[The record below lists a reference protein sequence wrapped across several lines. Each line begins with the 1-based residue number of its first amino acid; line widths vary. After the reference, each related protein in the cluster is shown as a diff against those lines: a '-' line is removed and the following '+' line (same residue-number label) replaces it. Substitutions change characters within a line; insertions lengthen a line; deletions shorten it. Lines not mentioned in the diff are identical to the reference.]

1 MASHNLVEVDEEI
14 CATCLK
20 EQQRVKRHWKR
31 KKKDALW
38 NSRPTTVNFI
48 AAKKIAELNNEQEH
62 LQDIFNHLKNNK
74 QYSHEQVVK
83 NILFKERSLEQF
95 TTLCEK
101 LIAEGSFR
109 NDFIRIGTL
118 DAEGKLDAE
127 EKSDFFKNLEKK
139 VDSGQLIFDTKY
151 PVWVDPVV
159 KDIPKPKKRKCIVTA
174 VCGEKYIRMFNKVRE
189 GYERYA
195 KKIDADFVVIDR
207 HTQGWW
213 GLEKF
218 RTKTFAEAYENICF
232 IDGDICIQEH
242 SPNVFDIVPQNF
254 VGIADDWPFCLHRAS
269 ALSPPFDTETW
280 RECERNWMV
289 RSQVPEEDFSYELYP
304 TVLNTGVV
312 VTPNKHAS
320 IWSAPTK
327 PFPKNHCDEQFW
339 VEYNI
344 RKNKVPYFTLPC
356 SLNFQYWH
364 ICYQAFKSSKNF
376 HFLHAAIDDGR
387 DKEAALKD
395 MLESRYV
402 AKSQ

>member
-1 MASHNLVEVDEEI
+1 MASHNPVEVDEKT
-14 CATCLK
+14 CSSCLK
-20 EQQRVKRHWKR
+20 QQEKIKHNWKR
-31 KKKDALW
+31 KRKDALW

-48 AAKKIAELNNEQEH
+48 AAKKIAELNKCPEKI
-62 LQDIFNHLKNNK
+62 QDIFNHLKNNK
-74 QYSHEQVVK
+74 YFAHEQAVK
-83 NILFKERSLEQF
+83 NILFEERLVNDF
-95 TTLCEK
+95 VDLCQE
-101 LIAEGSFR
+101 LLAEGSFR

-118 DAEGKLDAE
+118 DAKGELDAE
-127 EKSDFFKNLEKK
+127 EKSDFFKSLERK
-139 VDSGQLIFDTKY
+139 VNSGQLIFDTKY

-159 KDIPKPKKRKCIVTA
+159 KDIPKPKKKKCIVTA

-218 RTKTFAEAYENICF
+218 RTKTFAEAYEKVCF
-232 IDGDICIQEH
+232 IDGDIVIQEH
-242 SPNVFDIVPQNF
+242 SPNIFDIVPEGF
-254 VGIADDWPFCLHRAS
+254 VGIHDDWPFCLHKA
-269 ALSPPFDTETW
+269 AFESPPFHVENW

-289 RSQVPEEDFSYELYP
+289 KSQVPEEDFQWEKYATL
-304 TVLNTGVV
+304 LNTGVV

-327 PFPKNHCDEQFW
+327 PFPRNHCDEQFW

-344 RKNKVPYFTLPC
+344 RKNKVPYFPLPC
-356 SLNFQYWH
+356 SMNFQYWGR
-364 ICYQAFKSSKNF
+364 CYQNFKSSKNF
-376 HFLHAAIDDGR
+376 YFLHAAIDDGG
-387 DKEAALKD
+387 DKEAALED

-402 AKSQ
+402 DKP